1 VYKDR
6 ERKSASRSKKMDCI
20 GKGSS
25 RRNFF
30 KEESN
35 FHVKETATETGQ
47 GLKNQEGP
55 HDGIATRIIII
66 YVAARYTLF

>member
-1 VYKDR
+1 
-6 ERKSASRSKKMDCI
+6 MDCI
-20 GKGSS
+20 GKGTS

-47 GLKNQEGP
+47 DIDQEGP
-55 HDGIATRIIII
+55 HDGIATTTRIIII
-66 YVAARYTLF
+66 YVAARHTFFLRLECV

>member
-1 VYKDR
+1 
-6 ERKSASRSKKMDCI
+6 MDCI
-20 GKGSS
+20 GKGTS

-47 GLKNQEGP
+47 GMENQEGP
-55 HDGIATRIIII
+55 HDGIATTTRIIII
-66 YVAARYTLF
+66 DVAARYTLF